1 MYTEQMTQALSL
13 GTPIAPQ
20 QLTATTTLNTGKIDM
35 QLFRRALFTFQ
46 LGAITG
52 SPTVSAAATLQ
63 TSPDGTTWANEAND
77 VGAIT
82 ISAQNTGLSKE
93 IRAGSVTAGKRYA
106 RLQIV
111 VTITGGTSPT
121 VQVSGMAIGGECNHK
136 PGSLQNDTTTWP
148 AANQNVS

>member
-1 MYTEQMTQALSL
+1 MYTEQMSQALNL
-13 GTPIAPQ
+13 GTPIQPQ

-35 QLFRRALFTFQ
+35 QMFRRALFTFN

-63 TSPDGTTWANEAND
+63 TSPDGTTWSNETND
-77 VGAIT
+77 VGTIT

-93 IRAGSVTAGKRYA
+93 LRAGQVTAGKRYA
-106 RLQIV
+106 RLQVV
-111 VTITGGTSPT
+111 VTITGGSSPT
-121 VQVSGMAIGGECNHK
+121 VQCAGLAIGGECNHK

-148 AANQNVS
+148 TANQNVT